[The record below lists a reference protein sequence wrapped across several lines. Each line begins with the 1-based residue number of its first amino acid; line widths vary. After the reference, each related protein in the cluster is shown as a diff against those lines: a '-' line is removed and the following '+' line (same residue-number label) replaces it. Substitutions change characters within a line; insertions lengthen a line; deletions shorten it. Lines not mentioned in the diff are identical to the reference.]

1 MDRTFCLLCRMSEP
15 LILLHGALGS
25 AQQMLPLSVELQS
38 PSLCLDFP
46 GHGKLVDDEGL
57 FTVDRFVQHVF
68 DKLNE
73 PVELVGYS
81 LGGYVAIRLD
91 ALHPEMVKRVV
102 AIATKFNWTPEGA
115 QIETRM
121 LNPEKVKEKVPAFAK
136 LLEERHGQRWPTVMQ
151 RTVSMMLD
159 LGNAPVLTAS
169 VLEKVECPVLLIR
182 GSEDNMVSEEESRWA
197 QNLIADARYVE
208 MAFQPH
214 QFEKM
219 DAKALASII
228 DKRGFN

>member
-1 MDRTFCLLCRMSEP
+1 MSEP

-25 AQQMLPLSVELQS
+25 AQQMLPLSVELRS
-38 PSLCLDFP
+38 RSICLDFP
-46 GHGKLVDDEGL
+46 GHGKLVEDDGL

-68 DKLNE
+68 DKLHE

-81 LGGYVAIRLD
+81 LGGYVALRLA
-91 ALHPEMVKRVV
+91 ALHPERVKRVV
-102 AIATKFNWTPEGA
+102 TIATKFNWTPEGA

-121 LNPEKVKEKVPAFAK
+121 LNPEKVKEKVPAFVT
-136 LLEERHGQRWPTVMQ
+136 LLEDRHGKHWPSVME
-151 RTVSMMLD
+151 RTASMMLD

-182 GSEDNMVSEEESRWA
+182 GSEDNMVSEQESFWA
-197 QNLIADARYVE
+197 QNRIAGARYVE